1 MKNLKAN
8 YMIINEEEWSA
19 ANLANRTRQLTTR
32 LKNEINILK
41 TSNNRQQTDSGN
53 KMLKTLTED
62 FYQLVLTARKAMLAP
77 VSSDVR
83 TIANKIEKIWRNEIY
98 PLIKEYDDCIEKYN
112 KRTGDNLKCISKRTG
127 DKINRSVKT
136 KYFNY

>member
-62 FYQLVLTARKAMLAP
+62 FYQLVLTARKAMLGS
-77 VSSDVR
+77 VSSDIR
-83 TIANKIEKIWRNEIY
+83 IIANKIEKIWRNEIY

-112 KRTGDNLKCISKRTG
+112 KRTGD
-127 DKINRSVKT
+127 KINRSVKT

>member
-62 FYQLVLTARKAMLAP
+62 FYQLVLTARKAMLAS

-127 DKINRSVKT
+127 DKINRSIKT

>member
-41 TSNNRQQTDSGN
+41 TSNNR
-53 KMLKTLTED
+53 
-62 FYQLVLTARKAMLAP
+62 
-77 VSSDVR
+77 
-83 TIANKIEKIWRNEIY
+83 
-98 PLIKEYDDCIEKYN
+98 
-112 KRTGDNLKCISKRTG
+112 
-127 DKINRSVKT
+127 
-136 KYFNY
+136 

>member
-62 FYQLVLTARKAMLAP
+62 FYQLVLTARKAMLGS
-77 VSSDVR
+77 VSSDIR
-83 TIANKIEKIWRNEIY
+83 IIANKIEKIWRNEIY

-112 KRTGDNLKCISKRTG
+112 KRNGDNLKCISKRTG

>member
-62 FYQLVLTARKAMLAP
+62 FYQLVLTARKAMLAS

>member
-8 YMIINEEEWSA
+8 YMIINEEERSA

-53 KMLKTLTED
+53 KMLKTLT
-62 FYQLVLTARKAMLAP
+62 
-77 VSSDVR
+77 
-83 TIANKIEKIWRNEIY
+83 
-98 PLIKEYDDCIEKYN
+98 
-112 KRTGDNLKCISKRTG
+112 
-127 DKINRSVKT
+127 
-136 KYFNY
+136 

>member
-19 ANLANRTRQLTTR
+19 ANLASRTRQLTTR

-62 FYQLVLTARKAMLAP
+62 FYQLVLTARKAMLAS
-77 VSSDVR
+77 VSSDIR

-98 PLIKEYDDCIEKYN
+98 PLIKEYDDCVEKYN

>member
-19 ANLANRTRQLTTR
+19 ANLANRTKQLTIR

-41 TSNNRQQTDSGN
+41 TSNNRQQTANGN

-62 FYQLVLTARKAMLAP
+62 FYQLVLTARKAMLVS
-77 VSSDVR
+77 VSSDIR

-98 PLIKEYDDCIEKYN
+98 PLIKEYDDCVEKYN

-127 DKINRSVKT
+127 DKINRSIKT

>member
-1 MKNLKAN
+1 MKKLKAN
-8 YMIINEEEWSA
+8 NMIINEEEWSA
-19 ANLANRTRQLTTR
+19 ANLANRTKQLTTR

-41 TSNNRQQTDSGN
+41 TSSNRQQTDSGN

-62 FYQLVLTARKAMLAP
+62 FYQLVLTARKTMLVS
-77 VSSDVR
+77 VSSDIR

-98 PLIKEYDDCIEKYN
+98 PLIKEYDDCVEKYN

-127 DKINRSVKT
+127 DKINKSVKT

>member
-19 ANLANRTRQLTTR
+19 ANLANRTRQLITR

-41 TSNNRQQTDSGN
+41 TSNNRQQTVSGN

-62 FYQLVLTARKAMLAP
+62 FYQLVLTARKAMLVS
-77 VSSDVR
+77 VSSDIR

-98 PLIKEYDDCIEKYN
+98 PLIKEYDDCVEKYN
-112 KRTGDNLKCISKRTG
+112 KRTGGNLKCISKRTG
-127 DKINRSVKT
+127 DKINKSVKT

>member
-62 FYQLVLTARKAMLAP
+62 FYQLVLTARKAMLGS
-77 VSSDVR
+77 VSSDIR
-83 TIANKIEKIWRNEIY
+83 IIANKIEKIWRNEIY
-98 PLIKEYDDCIEKYN
+98 PLIKEYDDSIEKYN

>member
-1 MKNLKAN
+1 MKKLKAN

-19 ANLANRTRQLTTR
+19 ANLANRTKQLTIR

-41 TSNNRQQTDSGN
+41 TSNNRQQTINGN

-62 FYQLVLTARKAMLAP
+62 FYQLVLTARKIMLGS
-77 VSSDVR
+77 VSSDIR

-98 PLIKEYDDCIEKYN
+98 PLIKEYDDCVEKYN

-127 DKINRSVKT
+127 DKINSSVKT

>member
-1 MKNLKAN
+1 
-8 YMIINEEEWSA
+8 MIINEEEQSA

-62 FYQLVLTARKAMLAP
+62 FYQLVLTARKAMLASA
-77 VSSDVR
+77 SSDVR

>member
-62 FYQLVLTARKAMLAP
+62 FYQLVLTARKAMLVS
-77 VSSDVR
+77 VSSDIR

-98 PLIKEYDDCIEKYN
+98 PLIKEYDDCVEKYN

>member
-41 TSNNRQQTDSGN
+41 TSNNRQQTNSGN

-62 FYQLVLTARKAMLAP
+62 FYQLVLTARKAMLGS

-98 PLIKEYDDCIEKYN
+98 PLIKEYDDCVEKYN

>member
-62 FYQLVLTARKAMLAP
+62 FYQLVLTARKAMLGS
-77 VSSDVR
+77 VSSDIR
-83 TIANKIEKIWRNEIY
+83 IIANKIEKIWRNEIY

>member
-62 FYQLVLTARKAMLAP
+62 FYQLVLTARKAMLGS
-77 VSSDVR
+77 VSSDIR
-83 TIANKIEKIWRNEIY
+83 IISNKIEKIWRNEIY

>member
-1 MKNLKAN
+1 
-8 YMIINEEEWSA
+8 MIINEEEQSA
-19 ANLANRTRQLTTR
+19 ANLANRTKQLTIR

-62 FYQLVLTARKAMLAP
+62 FYQLVLTARKAMLASVP
-77 VSSDVR
+77 SDIR

-98 PLIKEYDDCIEKYN
+98 PLIKEYDDCVEKYN

>member
-41 TSNNRQQTDSGN
+41 TSNNRQQTDSGS

-62 FYQLVLTARKAMLAP
+62 FYQLVLTARKTMLVS
-77 VSSDVR
+77 VSSDIR

-98 PLIKEYDDCIEKYN
+98 PLIKEYDDCVEKYN

-127 DKINRSVKT
+127 DKINKSVKT

>member
-1 MKNLKAN
+1 MKKLKAN
-8 YMIINEEEWSA
+8 NMIINEEEWSA
-19 ANLANRTRQLTTR
+19 ANLANRTKQLTTR

-62 FYQLVLTARKAMLAP
+62 FYQLVLTARKTMLVS
-77 VSSDVR
+77 VSSDIR

-98 PLIKEYDDCIEKYN
+98 PLIKEYDDCVKKYN

-127 DKINRSVKT
+127 DKINKSVKT

>member
-41 TSNNRQQTDSGN
+41 NSNNRQQTDSGN
-53 KMLKTLTED
+53 KMLKTLT
-62 FYQLVLTARKAMLAP
+62 
-77 VSSDVR
+77 
-83 TIANKIEKIWRNEIY
+83 
-98 PLIKEYDDCIEKYN
+98 
-112 KRTGDNLKCISKRTG
+112 
-127 DKINRSVKT
+127 
-136 KYFNY
+136 

>member
-62 FYQLVLTARKAMLAP
+62 FYQLVLTARKTMLVS
-77 VSSDVR
+77 VSSDIR

-98 PLIKEYDDCIEKYN
+98 PLIKEYDDCVEKYN
-112 KRTGDNLKCISKRTG
+112 KRTGD
-127 DKINRSVKT
+127 KINKSVKT

>member
-8 YMIINEEEWSA
+8 YMIINEEEWST
-19 ANLANRTRQLTTR
+19 ANLASRTRQLTTR

-62 FYQLVLTARKAMLAP
+62 FYQLVLTARKAMLAS
-77 VSSDVR
+77 VSSDIR

-98 PLIKEYDDCIEKYN
+98 PLIKEYDDCVEKYN

>member
-19 ANLANRTRQLTTR
+19 ANLANRTRQLTTM

-62 FYQLVLTARKAMLAP
+62 FYQLVLTARKTMLVS
-77 VSSDVR
+77 VSSDIR

-98 PLIKEYDDCIEKYN
+98 PLIKEYDDCVEKYN

-127 DKINRSVKT
+127 DKINKSVKT

>member
-62 FYQLVLTARKAMLAP
+62 FYQLVLTARKAMLVS
-77 VSSDVR
+77 VSSDIR

-98 PLIKEYDDCIEKYN
+98 PLIKEYDDCVEKYN

-136 KYFNY
+136 KYFNH

>member
-62 FYQLVLTARKAMLAP
+62 FYQLVLTARKAMLVS
-77 VSSDVR
+77 VSSDIR

-98 PLIKEYDDCIEKYN
+98 PLIKEYDDCVEKYN

-127 DKINRSVKT
+127 DKINKSVKT

>member
-8 YMIINEEEWSA
+8 YVIINEEEWSA

-62 FYQLVLTARKAMLAP
+62 FYQLVLTARKAMLAS

>member
-41 TSNNRQQTDSGN
+41 NSNNRQQTDSGN

-62 FYQLVLTARKAMLAP
+62 FYQLVLTARKAMLVS
-77 VSSDVR
+77 VSSDIR

>member
-62 FYQLVLTARKAMLAP
+62 FYQLVLTARKTMLVS
-77 VSSDVR
+77 VSSDIR

-98 PLIKEYDDCIEKYN
+98 PLIKEYDDCVEKYN

-127 DKINRSVKT
+127 DKINKSVKT